1 MQNKLALKEKN
12 NLSGNYNTPFNG
24 NTAGEMF
31 EWKLDQLPAVDSV
44 RYFLS
49 QKGYK
54 KLIHWN
60 RRRFDLLTFRCA
72 E

>member
-31 EWKLDQLPAVDSV
+31 EWILDQLTAVDSV
-44 RYFLS
+44 R
-49 QKGYK
+49 
-54 KLIHWN
+54 
-60 RRRFDLLTFRCA
+60 
-72 E
+72 